1 MSKKIKIILI
11 FIIIVVLSIL
21 LKNSKVF
28 AAGEPYTLPKEIIS
42 SYEPK
47 QIPIYDNL
55 RYALFCGEH
64 KQSHDWE
71 TLMLKREGTDDAIL
85 TYNGVYQDKMKWHEE
100 ASGQIT
106 NMVGYAFYL
115 ADQFGCL
122 KEAYANG
129 KSDPVYNAL
138 QDVIWTSY
146 NDPLVGENIAIKG
159 DDHRLSNLVDTEDLN
174 SIDLSTKDGI
184 ASYIRLQTRN
194 YAEVYYRI
202 LKYTSSYEGSA
213 FTTVTA
219 DGEAPKVYVN
229 QKTGKYTVGPYKTY
243 INTNISNLSI
253 NSGSDISYDVVE
265 SKSAQYSY
273 EDESENEKNF
283 KEAKRNN
290 CKDFYNATK
299 YLYDILINPQNYM
312 YPYATFDLSTA
323 FENFNVSDYSSI
335 EFVDKDGNKINFPN
349 FIAGKEKEYY
359 IRFTPANK
367 GAITETATIHNGNKI
382 TNPNFKIT
390 YMSSFN
396 GEWKRYY
403 CQKVKISFSML
414 NSPTDYKEL
423 LKWCAR
429 KVASGVLMSYGDK
442 DDYKEH
448 VSQDDGTSY
457 GDPGSSWYSEEPVEY
472 WHDTITVNVQVA
484 FAHHGSV
491 DSKERNR
498 KFNITVKF
506 NYKQKA
512 VCTSEVHSASE
523 ETETD
528 YNDPIK
534 DENGNITGYGTKGT
548 GIYDKSTTHYYQAI
562 DPDKWEYTGTSITPA
577 ERIET
582 DSLNIHI
589 KDDTERQVLIK
600 VNSSGKGSV
609 TPNYSTTKDYIPDAK
624 LNMELQGTVWI
635 DQKDQ
640 SKENTLNGV
649 MDKDETRFRG
659 IQVSLYEYAK
669 SKFGND
675 SNLRSGGDK
684 LVATTTT
691 DKNGKYWFFGRKPGT
706 TEPLMNPLKQ
716 YYVVFRYNG
725 QLYQDTYYKSDLSAG
740 GNHSNAKE
748 VNAVGDKQNSSEFSR
763 AELDARFATIHSSDS
778 SYIGLNGEN
787 RSFAYN
793 SSVGLNYSNYWENF
807 VNAATFT
814 KSEVEEPQLSDYYKE
829 YNRQKSYEDVYNA
842 TSEAAGSQEQM
853 AEQYIKDC
861 MINAYTEN
869 TKGDDRKAR
878 YPSYDKFVII
888 NIDKSTS
895 QYKTGNYTKNPEI
908 YPSGYTFLYTK
919 AWDQA
924 RYVNFGL
931 FVRQQN
937 DLALQKD
944 VYRATIMINGQ
955 RHIYNYNKKDAK
967 LDENGDKIWTVNVRK
982 DDVLY
987 NGETVYNREV
997 RASDYLYT
1005 ADDELGN
1012 PVNYTS
1018 PKNLQVYVTYR
1029 IAVKNLGSVDTKLDE
1044 IVDYYDSDNYE
1055 FDGTLNGSEY
1065 TIKTRTDHESNDS
1078 NKNTIQSN
1086 EGVIQSYIGNTKDF
1100 VQSYVG
1106 NRKGAKINDNLKVYD
1121 SSQYGIGRNANQ
1133 NETLSTSG
1141 SNYNTVYISGI
1152 TDQDGNEWLTP
1163 GKMAFVYLTFKVK
1176 TDPNTMKPKLDEALY
1191 KDASGKPVYTV
1202 GKRNISEINC
1212 YETKYTKDATLP
1224 SIIND
1229 NGNKV
1234 DNKVEGKKAGIVD
1247 FNSNAGNLASEDL
1260 TDAGRIKY
1268 DKVEN
1273 YKLFNQGTLKE
1284 EEDPTSKYKF
1294 VENDTDQA
1302 PNIRLVIPDNS
1313 DETRE
1318 MSGYVYEDNRTN
1330 TVENSMIGD
1339 GNDNNEIKING
1350 VTIKLIELV
1359 QNVDAEGMSFGTY
1372 NSEKEIVTHLYND
1385 NAIFANYDNTR
1396 YYSGQGQ
1403 SRVILSTTNP
1413 NSIFYTAPTNLGTG
1427 NGKYALTSLPSGNY
1441 YIEFAYGDNDQTVLT
1456 TSTENEVNKLLG
1468 TGLNAKSYNGQDY
1481 KSTIYQAGIDQS
1493 AIKQYRDIKGFTDVD
1508 NQDYYPADV
1517 TDRTKMYLYDF
1528 DVADTKKGIS
1538 DAKDSYYRRQANI
1551 DYSSTLKNH
1560 NSEVLASFEKLG
1572 QVSEGEDQKTF
1583 QRGLVNELEKE
1594 TYMESRT
1601 GVIDI
1606 EVERY
1611 RKGSGTNN
1619 SNDEKVYSGNDENK
1633 TTGYKIED
1641 IDLGLQER
1649 PRSQLMLNKQATSI
1663 SVVLPNGQTLFNTAQ
1678 SANNLYYAQHGYHI
1692 YGTANKSTDSGN
1704 AINFNNNF
1712 ANTTDLR
1719 LFKTIV
1725 SSNSR
1730 NTPELIQGYI
1740 DDELLEGAKLT
1751 VHYKFRIKNVGE
1763 VDYSDKTFYYIG
1775 TESDKD
1781 TNLVTTNPNI
1791 VIDYLTNES
1800 KYDQALQDKGVT
1812 WVAATSDDLVPSKTD
1827 STKLSKDIV
1836 NRIYYDTLGTY
1847 NSILITQGL
1856 SRELKPTCYDAGN
1869 GSESETTLIAS
1880 ADMSM
1885 NSSGDNLVYNNLS
1898 EIVMTTNTV
1907 GRRMQFSIVGNQEMA
1922 NQDLG
1927 NNTSSSTYTN
1937 VDLVTP
1943 TEVDADSAQKI
1954 IFMPPT
1960 GDNKNYIPMIIAVVI
1975 AMGFVI
1981 AGAIVIK
1988 RNNK

>member
-1 MSKKIKIILI
+1 MKKSIKILLLFIAVI
-11 FIIIVVLSIL
+11 FASIIFN
-21 LKNSKVF
+21 KSKAYATVIPDRVNL
-28 AAGEPYTLPKEIIS
+28 PYTSSFIVTTPGYPPNYQFLCAEHPK
-42 SYEPK
+42 
-47 QIPIYDNL
+47 
-55 RYALFCGEH
+55 
-64 KQSHDWE
+64 SHAW
-71 TLMLKREGTDDAIL
+71 MLKTPETPEVGDFGSDDMAVF
-85 TYNGVYQDKMKWHEE
+85 TGGPGAGGRYQGSMEWKAEYKSDDLER
-100 ASGQIT
+100 
-106 NMVGYAFYL
+106 MVGYAFYL
-115 ADQFGCL
+115 VDHMKKGGL
-122 KEAYANG
+122 KSAFSKQGTMYDLLQEA
-129 KSDPVYNAL
+129 
-138 QDVIWTSY
+138 IWTAK
-146 NDPLVGENIAIKG
+146 NDPLTNENVAVLGQGYTLDSFRSGVDLFRNLGEMDIYDQKDAK
-159 DDHRLSNLVDTEDLN
+159 DDDSEIEDKIEEDLAKMSKDAKIREMVYEYAMSYYHILQYTN
-174 SIDLSTKDGI
+174 DSDMNGDIFETK
-184 ASYIRLQTRN
+184 S
-194 YAEVYYRI
+194 
-202 LKYTSSYEGSA
+202 
-213 FTTVTA
+213 A
-219 DGEAPKVYVN
+219 DGNEPKVFVN
-229 QKTGKYTVGPYKTY
+229 QKTGKYTVGPYTMTLNPK
-243 INTNISNLSI
+243 L
-253 NSGSDISYDVVE
+253 D
-265 SKSAQYSY
+265 SKA
-273 EDESENEKNF
+273 KN
-283 KEAKRNN
+283 KN
-290 CKDFYNATK
+290 
-299 YLYDILINPQNYM
+299 
-312 YPYATFDLSTA
+312 
-323 FENFNVSDYSSI
+323 
-335 EFVDKDGNKINFPN
+335 DKDGLVEASKALYTQLIVQPKYTFAEFNITKDEFVKNINAYKNSSGQYLDENGNPTIEFLDEGGNVIQFPN
-349 FIAGKEKEYY
+349 FVTGSKFYVRLK
-359 IRFTPANK
+359 PAND
-367 GAITETATIHNGNKI
+367 GAICETSKNHTDAPYIKI
-382 TNPNFKIT
+382 K
-390 YMSSFN
+390 YMNHFT

-403 CQKVKISFSML
+403 CQSVSIKFKRLKGLSDGRERVPKSVWAFCNSHQKSFVSFYDTDGATFGYYPDYPQYYSTFVGLGGDPPTEHFRTMNTRLTLYMSHGPRSKSQKVVEDSKHFVELSFSYKTPL
-414 NSPTDYKEL
+414 IFLYKEPVYNKDGVLIGYDYYFKYYDDYEYLGSGVAFPDYK
-423 LKWCAR
+423 
-429 KVASGVLMSYGDK
+429 YI
-442 DDYKEH
+442 
-448 VSQDDGTSY
+448 
-457 GDPGSSWYSEEPVEY
+457 SENAKKYTQIQFNLEDVE
-472 WHDTITVNVQVA
+472 DA
-484 FAHHGSV
+484 
-491 DSKERNR
+491 K
-498 KFNITVKF
+498 
-506 NYKQKA
+506 
-512 VCTSEVHSASE
+512 
-523 ETETD
+523 
-528 YNDPIK
+528 
-534 DENGNITGYGTKGT
+534 
-548 GIYDKSTTHYYQAI
+548 
-562 DPDKWEYTGTSITPA
+562 ITPSY
-577 ERIET
+577 
-582 DSLNIHI
+582 DW
-589 KDDTERQVLIK
+589 
-600 VNSSGKGSV
+600 
-609 TPNYSTTKDYIPDAK
+609 TKDVIPNAK
-624 LNMELQGTVWI
+624 INMELQGTVWV

-669 SKFGND
+669 TKVGNS

-691 DKNGKYWFFGRKPGT
+691 DKNGKYWFYGRKPGT

-725 QLYQDTYYKSDLSAG
+725 QLYQDTYYKSDLSAD

-763 AELDARFATIHSSDS
+763 EELNARFATIHSSDS

-869 TKGDDRKAR
+869 KKGDDRKAR
-878 YPSYDKFVII
+878 YPSYDKFMIVTL
-888 NIDKSTS
+888 DKDSNR
-895 QYKTGNYTKNPEI
+895 YNATGDSAI
-908 YPSGYTFLYTK
+908 YSIGENKFHFLYTK

-944 VYRATIMINGQ
+944 VYRATVMINGQ
-955 RHIYNYNKKDAK
+955 RHIYDYNKKDAK

-1029 IAVKNLGSVDTKLDE
+1029 IAVKNLGSVDAKLDE

-1065 TIKTRTDHESNDS
+1065 TIKTRTDHESDGSTANS
-1078 NKNTIQSN
+1078 KLKN

-1106 NRKGAKINDNLKVYD
+1106 NRKGNKINDNLKVYD

-1133 NETLSTSG
+1133 NETISTSG

-1152 TDQDGNEWLTP
+1152 TDQEGNEWLTP

-1176 TDPNTMKPKLDEALY
+1176 TDPATNKPKLDEALY

-1224 SIIND
+1224 SIIDD

-1359 QNVDAEGMSFGTY
+1359 QNVDADGMSFGTY

-1441 YIEFAYGDNDQTVLT
+1441 YIEFVYGDNDQTVLT

-1775 TESDKD
+1775 TESDKN

-1856 SRELKPTCYDAGN
+1856 SRELKPTCYDNGN

-1898 EIVMTTNTV
+1898 EIVMITNTV

>member
-1 MSKKIKIILI
+1 MKRKVKILLLLI
-11 FIIIVVLSIL
+11 VFIVLSIIFG
-21 LKNSKVF
+21 KSKSYASVATTVPSEF
-28 AAGEPYTLPKEIIS
+28 STGFPDQAHIVVDSPYPYGIFCAEKGAPIAWQIVAENDQSIVMRTANGKYQTSMDWKSETSSGELP
-42 SYEPK
+42 P
-47 QIPIYDNL
+47 
-55 RYALFCGEH
+55 
-64 KQSHDWE
+64 
-71 TLMLKREGTDDAIL
+71 
-85 TYNGVYQDKMKWHEE
+85 
-100 ASGQIT
+100 
-106 NMVGYAFYL
+106 MVGYGFYL
-115 ADQFGCL
+115 ADKMGVL
-122 KEAYANG
+122 PAAYTSAG
-129 KSDPVYNAL
+129 GYHEQL
-138 QDVIWTSY
+138 QSVIWSAKALY
-146 NDPLVGENIAIKG
+146 GENVAIKG
-159 DDHRLSNLVDTEDLN
+159 CGPGSGEIVNGALE
-174 SIDLSTKDGI
+174 
-184 ASYIRLQTRN
+184 
-194 YAEVYYRI
+194 YAEVYYKI
-202 LKYTSSYEGSA
+202 LQYINSNTKAGNLL
-213 FTTVTA
+213 VTMPA
-219 DGEAPKVYVN
+219 DGNNEPKVYVD
-229 QKTGKYTVGPYKTY
+229 QTTGKYTVGPYITKINPYIKEKNPGSIATTVYPNEYEINEMDDNTDYSAQQGKTVRV
-243 INTNISNLSI
+243 SSDFEKAVQNLYNVLV
-253 NSGSDISYDVVE
+253 NSQNYVAPYAMFDISKDI
-265 SKSAQYSY
+265 
-273 EDESENEKNF
+273 EN
-283 KEAKRNN
+283 
-290 CKDFYNATK
+290 
-299 YLYDILINPQNYM
+299 ING
-312 YPYATFDLSTA
+312 TD
-323 FENFNVSDYSSI
+323 I

-349 FIAGKEKEYY
+349 FMINQEKEYY
-359 IRFTPANK
+359 IRFTPANG
-367 GAITETATIHNGNKI
+367 GAITDMSSIHDDGSFAK
-382 TNPNFKIT
+382 NPNYKIT
-390 YMSSFN
+390 YLDKFYDQ
-396 GEWKRYY
+396 WARYY
-403 CQKVKISFSML
+403 CQAIQINGNGIDGLQPSNLQVLLNYLNQHSNVFSYSISRDDNGYRYYAPTYTCYLTVTINFQGTLACGAPRHVKSEHDPKPVTLYAHFVAYNVGGTYDPEEL
-414 NSPTDYKEL
+414 YHYKP
-423 LKWCAR
+423 
-429 KVASGVLMSYGDK
+429 VK
-442 DDYKEH
+442 DDKGKVIDHKKVHDGWKKRWSVNY
-448 VSQDDGTSY
+448 VSSNTR
-457 GDPGSSWYSEEPVEY
+457 WL
-472 WHDTITVNVQVA
+472 
-484 FAHHGSV
+484 
-491 DSKERNR
+491 
-498 KFNITVKF
+498 
-506 NYKQKA
+506 
-512 VCTSEVHSASE
+512 
-523 ETETD
+523 
-528 YNDPIK
+528 
-534 DENGNITGYGTKGT
+534 
-548 GIYDKSTTHYYQAI
+548 
-562 DPDKWEYTGTSITPA
+562 YTGMSGNNDFSYTCEEKSY
-577 ERIET
+577 
-582 DSLNIHI
+582 I
-589 KDDTERQVLIK
+589 KDDTQRQTVERIDVRGTGGQYSG
-600 VNSSGKGSV
+600 SSV
-609 TPNYSTTKDYIPDAK
+609 RAQPSTTKDYIKNAK
-624 LNMELQGTVWI
+624 INMELQGKVWI
-635 DQKDQ
+635 DQKEAT
-640 SKENTLNGV
+640 KENKYNGV
-649 MDKDETRFRG
+649 MDDTDVAFPG
-659 IQVSLYEYAK
+659 IQVSLYEYQGLDGVRTA
-669 SKFGND
+669 N
-675 SNLRSGGDK
+675 DK
-684 LVATTTT
+684 LITTTTT
-691 DKNGKYWFFGRKPGT
+691 DSNGKYWFFGRKPGT
-706 TEPLMNPLKQ
+706 KEPLMNPLKQ
-716 YYVVFRYNG
+716 YYVVFKYNG
-725 QLYQDTYYKSDLSAG
+725 QLYQDTYYKNDLSTDG
-740 GNHSNAKE
+740 KHSNAQE
-748 VNAVGDKQNSSEFSR
+748 INLSSQKDYSTQLSR
-763 AELDARFATIHSSDS
+763 EELNARFKQIHSANDS
-778 SYIGLNGEN
+778 YTGLAGTNKAFG
-787 RSFAYN
+787 YN
-793 SSVGLNYSNYWENF
+793 SSVGLSFSDYWQNF
-807 VNAATFT
+807 IKNATYT
-814 KSEVEEPQLSDYYKE
+814 KSQVQEPTIKDYFKVYDRK
-829 YNRQKSYEDVYNA
+829 KSYEEVYGLTNEA
-842 TSEAAGSQEQM
+842 QGSEEQQ
-853 AEQYIKDC
+853 AKQYIKDS
-861 MINAYTEN
+861 MIDSYTGSKKER
-869 TKGDDRKAR
+869 TSR

-888 NIDKSTS
+888 DLDKNSDVYNTELQKAFYS
-895 QYKTGNYTKNPEI
+895 IGKDDFH
-908 YPSGYTFLYTK
+908 FLYNK
-919 AWDQA
+919 YWDQS
-924 RYVNFGL
+924 RNVNFGL

-944 VYRATIMINGQ
+944 VYRATIMVNGQ

-1152 TDQDGNEWLTP
+1152 TDQDGNEWITP

-1224 SIIND
+1224 SIID
-1229 NGNKV
+1229 ENGNKV
-1234 DNKVEGKKAGIVD
+1234 DNKVEGKTAGIVD
-1247 FNSNAGNLASEDL
+1247 FNSNAGNLVSEDL

-1359 QNVDAEGMSFGTY
+1359 QNVDADGMSFGTY

-1441 YIEFAYGDNDQTVLT
+1441 YIEFVYGDNDQTVLT

-1775 TESDKD
+1775 TESDKN

-1856 SRELKPTCYDAGN
+1856 SRELKPTCYDNGN

>member
-1 MSKKIKIILI
+1 MKKSIKIFLLLIAIILVSII
-11 FIIIVVLSIL
+11 FSKSKSYASDLPDDVWLHYSNSNDVATSEYDPSYQFLCAENPKSHAWM
-21 LKNSKVF
+21 LKTDLTPKDNDYGQYDMSVYTDGEYGSYQNTMEWQSK
-28 AAGEPYTLPKEIIS
+28 YS
-42 SYEPK
+42 S
-47 QIPIYDNL
+47 DNL
-55 RYALFCGEH
+55 EN
-64 KQSHDWE
+64 
-71 TLMLKREGTDDAIL
+71 ML
-85 TYNGVYQDKMKWHEE
+85 
-100 ASGQIT
+100 
-106 NMVGYAFYL
+106 GYAFYL
-115 ADQFGCL
+115 VKQTSGL
-122 KEAYANG
+122 EAAFS
-129 KSDPVYNAL
+129 SDTNPYYKML
-138 QDVIWTSY
+138 QQAIWTAK
-146 NDPLVGENIAIKG
+146 NDSLVGENVAIKG
-159 DDHRLSNLVDTEDLN
+159 EGWTLDNFRSGEVRNLRELVYSYAMAYYHILQYTDDED
-174 SIDLSTKDGI
+174 IKGEI
-184 ASYIRLQTRN
+184 
-194 YAEVYYRI
+194 
-202 LKYTSSYEGSA
+202 
-213 FTTVTA
+213 FTTKSA
-219 DGEAPKVYVN
+219 DGNEPKVFVN
-229 QKTGKYTVGPYKTY
+229 QTTGKYTVGPYKMT
-243 INTNISNLSI
+243 INENLK
-253 NSGSDISYDVVE
+253 N
-265 SKSAQYSY
+265 K
-273 EDESENEKNF
+273 EKNQG
-283 KEAKRNN
+283 
-290 CKDFYNATK
+290 DFAGGFVPAQKLLYQQLTEKPENSYVDFDITDDE
-299 YLYDILINPQNYM
+299 YLN
-312 YPYATFDLSTA
+312 
-323 FENFNVSDYSSI
+323 NFNAYKIGHKYTDI
-335 EFVDKDGNKINFPN
+335 EFLDENGNHIEFPN
-349 FIAGKEKEYY
+349 FVTGAKFY
-359 IRFTPANK
+359 IRFKPANE
-367 GAITETATIHNGNKI
+367 GAICETTTIHD
-382 TNPNFKIT
+382 TDPTFKIH
-390 YMSSFN
+390 YMSSFS
-396 GEWKRYY
+396 GKWSRYY
-403 CQKVKISFSML
+403 CKTIQTKFTRLNGLSSDKVRDNPRYVSDFVNDPAHASAFEHFYDTDAPGDFPSYPYNKYPHKWKMTILDGSGDTLPEWHYRTMTAYLVVYESHGARYHSELVKDSRHVVTLIFSYKTKIHQ
-414 NSPTDYKEL
+414 YKRSTPHYPRDNPHTKYDESKDSDGRTYYL
-423 LKWCAR
+423 EYDDETWNGGGPLIVDPYITYSNESAEKYTQIQFNKKGISSNDVDLKW
-429 KVASGVLMSYGDK
+429 KL
-442 DDYKEH
+442 
-448 VSQDDGTSY
+448 T
-457 GDPGSSWYSEEPVEY
+457 
-472 WHDTITVNVQVA
+472 N
-484 FAHHGSV
+484 
-491 DSKERNR
+491 SK
-498 KFNITVKF
+498 I
-506 NYKQKA
+506 
-512 VCTSEVHSASE
+512 
-523 ETETD
+523 
-528 YNDPIK
+528 
-534 DENGNITGYGTKGT
+534 
-548 GIYDKSTTHYYQAI
+548 
-562 DPDKWEYTGTSITPA
+562 
-577 ERIET
+577 
-582 DSLNIHI
+582 
-589 KDDTERQVLIK
+589 
-600 VNSSGKGSV
+600 
-609 TPNYSTTKDYIPDAK
+609 PNAK
-624 LNMELQGTVWI
+624 INMELQGTVWI

-669 SKFGND
+669 SKFGSD

-684 LVATTTT
+684 LIATTTT

-829 YNRQKSYEDVYNA
+829 YNRQKSYADVYNA

-878 YPSYDKFVII
+878 YPSYDKYMIVTL
-888 NIDKSTS
+888 DKNSDR
-895 QYKTGNYTKNPEI
+895 YNATGDSAI
-908 YPSGYTFLYTK
+908 YSIGNNKFHFLYTK

-944 VYRATIMINGQ
+944 VYRATIMVNGQ

-967 LDENGDKIWTVNVRK
+967 LDKNGDKIWTVNVRK

-987 NGETVYNREV
+987 NGETVYNRDV

-1152 TDQDGNEWLTP
+1152 TDQDGNEWITP

-1224 SIIND
+1224 SIID
-1229 NGNKV
+1229 ENGNKV
-1234 DNKVEGKKAGIVD
+1234 DNKVEGKTAGIVD
-1247 FNSNAGNLASEDL
+1247 FNSNAGNLVSEDL

-1359 QNVDAEGMSFGTY
+1359 QNVDADGMSFGTY

-1441 YIEFAYGDNDQTVLT
+1441 YIEFVYGDNDQTVLT

-1692 YGTANKSTDSGN
+1692 YGTANKSTNSGN

-1775 TESDKD
+1775 TESDKN

-1856 SRELKPTCYDAGN
+1856 SRELKPTCYDNGN